1 MVFKCSQKKGTSFL
15 RCSFSGETNIFQN
28 VAPPVQPR
36 VLRPVRGFS
45 WNSWMKFC
53 SMSPHNVLGWSI
65 YSKKKNLRKS
75 IIWLNKL
82 ILEYILL
89 IYADR
94 VINMERNTRVSLSIV
109 VIWMANVG
117 LKRLV
122 SEIENWPF
130 LGTKIPQQTWHQRRC
145 VCVCVCAMFDD
156 SSSFKDIIKEPC
168 LVSQSW
174 QACCILTVLFHSN
187 FTKPLNSWIHGVLK
201 LLHVIN

>member
-1 MVFKCSQKKGTSFL
+1 MVFKCSQKKGTSLL
-15 RCSFSGETNIFQN
+15 RCSFSGLTNIFQR

-75 IIWLNKL
+75 IIWLNK
-82 ILEYILL
+82 INIGVLL
-89 IYADR
+89 IYADG
-94 VINMERNTRVSLSIV
+94 VINMERHTRVSLSTV

-122 SEIENWPF
+122 SENENWPF

-145 VCVCVCAMFDD
+145 VCVCAR
-156 SSSFKDIIKEPC
+156 
-168 LVSQSW
+168 
-174 QACCILTVLFHSN
+174 
-187 FTKPLNSWIHGVLK
+187 
-201 LLHVIN
+201 